1 MVERL
6 LTFLIS
12 ILLYIFKKF
21 CFKHSNKLLYN
32 IINQLYLCFQT
43 DNQLNMALRRSQW
56 NGKKSSDELELKVP
70 ESEMIIIEMEEV
82 EMPEEIQND
91 KKRQPS
97 EKTKTIGPNIKKQ
110 KNSRNI
116 SKLPLITCRKPSRT
130 WQRTLLKEIVTY

>member
-1 MVERL
+1 MERL

-21 CFKHSNKLLYN
+21 CFIHSNKLLYN
-32 IINQLYLCFQT
+32 IINQLYSCFQT

-70 ESEMIIIEMEEV
+70 ESELIIIYMEEV
-82 EMPEEIQND
+82 EMPEESQDD

-97 EKTKTIGPNIKKQ
+97 EKKKTIGPNIEKQ

-130 WQRTLLKEIVTY
+130 WQRTLSKEIVTY